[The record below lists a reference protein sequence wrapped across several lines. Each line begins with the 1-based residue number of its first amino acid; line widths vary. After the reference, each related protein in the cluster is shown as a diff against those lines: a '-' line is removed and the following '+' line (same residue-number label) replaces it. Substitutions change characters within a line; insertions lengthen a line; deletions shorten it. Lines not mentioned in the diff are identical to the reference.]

1 MARVKGGP
9 RAHQKHKK
17 ILAAAKGYRGTR
29 SKLFRRAHEAVIRAG
44 EHAFGGRKKRK
55 RDFRTLWIARLN
67 GALTSYEMN
76 YSTFLNGLSKSGL
89 QLNRKMLSEL
99 AINDPKAFE
108 MVVSKVKEF
117 TSK

>member
-9 RAHQKHKK
+9 RAHQRHKK
-17 ILAAAKGYRGTR
+17 ILKAAKGYRGTR

-44 EHAFGGRKKRK
+44 EHAFGGRKRRK
-55 RDFRTLWIARLN
+55 RDMRTLWIARLS
-67 GALTSYEMN
+67 GALSAHDMN
-76 YSTFLNGLSKSGL
+76 YSTFISGLTKSGL

-108 MVVSKVKEF
+108 MVVSKVKGF